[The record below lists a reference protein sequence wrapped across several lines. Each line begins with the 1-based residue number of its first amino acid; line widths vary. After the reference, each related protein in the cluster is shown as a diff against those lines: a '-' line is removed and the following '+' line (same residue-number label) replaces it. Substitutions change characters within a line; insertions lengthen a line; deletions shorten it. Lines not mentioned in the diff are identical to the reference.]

1 MDTEIFPSFKARYHD
16 AGRVSVGSIAN
27 VLLVHWAATPLLYDV
42 QRIRSESDGL
52 LAAYP
57 QGISG
62 IHVIEESCGIAGA
75 EARAATSAQIK
86 VLGARLGCIAVVLL
100 GRGFWASTLQA
111 LITSIAVF
119 TRRETTIR
127 FAASTE
133 QLAGWFLD
141 EHYRRTEQR
150 LSQVRIDNAVAQL
163 IAEAHGEPSSQER
176 PAQAS

>member
-1 MDTEIFPSFKARYHD
+1 MDTEIFPSFKARYQD
-16 AGRVSVGSIAN
+16 AGRVGVGSIAN
-27 VLLVHWAATPLLYDV
+27 VLLVHWATTPLLHDV
-42 QRIRSESDGL
+42 HRIRTESDGL
-52 LAAYP
+52 LAVYP

-62 IHVIEESCGIAGA
+62 IHVVEEGCGIAA
-75 EARAATSAQIK
+75 PEARAATAAQIK
-86 VLGARLGCIAVVLL
+86 ALGKRLGCIAVVLL

-127 FAASTE
+127 FAASTA
-133 QLAGWFLD
+133 QLVGWFLD
-141 EHYRRTEQR
+141 EHHRRTEQR

-163 IAEAHGEPSSQER
+163 IAEAHGVPPQQER